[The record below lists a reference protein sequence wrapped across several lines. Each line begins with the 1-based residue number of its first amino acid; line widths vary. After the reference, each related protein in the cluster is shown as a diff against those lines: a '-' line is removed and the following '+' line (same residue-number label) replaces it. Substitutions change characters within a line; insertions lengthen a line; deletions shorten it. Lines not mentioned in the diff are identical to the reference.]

1 MCVALSL
8 PSIRSSHQAAT
19 MWKPGSDAPPSRSRS
34 PSRSPPP
41 GGNNGD
47 DASSPAAKKAGKK
60 RLSSGTMGMRFMQ
73 RKAEAQEAAKK
84 QAAEEEQAKTERE
97 AMEWT
102 TADGG
107 ETSAMSEEDG
117 TVVHVVPLNA
127 TAADVYGVGAAI
139 IGRRSFGNFN
149 KAVQD
154 TWAEAVENK
163 SRERAGA
170 RAEKQQI
177 TDEELLQRYEK
188 YVRGEG
194 DMSGGGKS
202 PSIGNLQKKRK
213 KKNKNREDGDK
224 RRK

>member
-1 MCVALSL
+1 
-8 PSIRSSHQAAT
+8 
-19 MWKPGSDAPPSRSRS
+19 
-34 PSRSPPP
+34 
-41 GGNNGD
+41 
-47 DASSPAAKKAGKK
+47 
-60 RLSSGTMGMRFMQ
+60 MQ
-73 RKAEAQEAAKK
+73 RKAEAEEAAKK
-84 QAAEEEQAKTERE
+84 QAAEEEQAKAERE

-102 TADGG
+102 AAGGDGG
-107 ETSAMSEEDG
+107 GEASAMLEGDDA
-117 TVVHVVPLNA
+117 VVVPLSA
-127 TAADVYGVGAAI
+127 TATDVYGVGAAI

-154 TWAEAVENK
+154 TWAEAVESK
-163 SRERAGA
+163 SQERAGA

-213 KKNKNREDGDK
+213 KKNKNREDRDK

>member
-1 MCVALSL
+1 
-8 PSIRSSHQAAT
+8 
-19 MWKPGSDAPPSRSRS
+19 MWKPGSDGPSPRSRS

-41 GGNNGD
+41 AVDNNGD
-47 DASSPAAKKAGKK
+47 ASPSDKKAGKK
-60 RLSSGTMGMRFMQ
+60 RLSSGTMGMRFMK
-73 RKAEAQEAAKK
+73 RKAEAAEAAKQ
-84 QAAEEEQAKTERE
+84 QAAEEEQAKAERE

-102 TADGG
+102 TRGG
-107 ETSAMSEEDG
+107 VGGASATSGDDDAM
-117 TVVHVVPLNA
+117 VPLTA
-127 TAADVYGVGAAI
+127 TASDVYGIGAAI

-149 KAVQD
+149 KAVED
-154 TWAEAVENK
+154 TWAEAIESK

-202 PSIGNLQKKRK
+202 SSIGNLQKKRK
-213 KKNKNREDGDK
+213 KKRKNHEGGDK

>member
-1 MCVALSL
+1 MLHGIGSEPV
-8 PSIRSSHQAAT
+8 AAT
-19 MWKPGSDAPPSRSRS
+19 TTTKAEHMWKPGSDAPSPGSRS

-41 GGNNGD
+41 AGENSG
-47 DASSPAAKKAGKK
+47 DASSTKKAGKK
-60 RLSSGTMGMRFMQ
+60 RLSSGTMGMRFMK
-73 RKAEAQEAAKK
+73 RKAEAAEAAKK
-84 QAAEEEQAKTERE
+84 QAEEEEKAKAERE

-102 TADGG
+102 TTGDGG
-107 ETSAMSEEDG
+107 EASGASEDDA
-117 TVVHVVPLNA
+117 VMVPLSA

-149 KAVQD
+149 KAVED
-154 TWAEAVENK
+154 TWAEAIESK
-163 SRERAGA
+163 SQERAGA

-194 DMSGGGKS
+194 DMSGKKS

-213 KKNKNREDGDK
+213 KKNKNREGGDK
-224 RRK
+224 RQK